1 MIGKIAVGFSFVA
14 LLIPNVF
21 LILVEAQR
29 QGLGEEPPGEAELAG
44 LTQLKMTDI
53 TTTCLEKME
62 IEGVNTILGKE
73 CYALFASYNEHM
85 KQLFNEHKEAIDHIL
100 YG

>member
-1 MIGKIAVGFSFVA
+1 MISKIFIGISFVI
-14 LLIPNVF
+14 LLLSTFVM
-21 LILVEAQR
+21 LVEGQTE
-29 QGLGEEPPGEAELAG
+29 EEPPGEAELAG

-62 IEGVNTILGKE
+62 IEGVNTTLGKE
-73 CYALFASYNEHM
+73 CYALFTSYNEHM
-85 KQLFNEHKEAIDHIL
+85 KQLFHVNKEAIDHIL